1 MGSHP
6 LEVLAVATGINA
18 DRGGWMSLSQSHQA
32 SLGNRPPVIISALLE
47 RTLKKKILK
56 PCS

>member
-1 MGSHP
+1 MGSCP
-6 LEVLAVATGINA
+6 LEVLAVATGMA
-18 DRGGWMSLSQSHQA
+18 AEQGGWMSLSQSHQA
-32 SLGNRPPVIISALLE
+32 SLGNRPPVIISALLK